1 MIFTNLE
8 KYVFQKVLKTT
19 TSTPHPSIQQSGR
32 YFRAE
37 SVTWLRLCTKCH
49 LAKLLTLI
57 ENQPSTEA
65 FFARRGLDST

>member
-19 TSTPHPSIQQSGR
+19 TSTPHPSIQQSRR

-37 SVTWLRLCTKCH
+37 SVTWLRLRIGGRPEPISNRLCDWLGK
-49 LAKLLTLI
+49 
-57 ENQPSTEA
+57 QW
-65 FFARRGLDST
+65 GW